1 MVLFLILLIMP
12 FEIEIEPYLSFE
24 ELNIHI
30 HKFESDC
37 ETVNR
42 LYLIKQVMKT
52 KNVGEA
58 CDYGY
63 SYKNCL

>member
-1 MVLFLILLIMP
+1 MP
-12 FEIEIEPYLSFE
+12 SEIEIEPYLSVE

-30 HKFESDC
+30 RKFESDC

-58 CDYGY
+58 SDYGY

>member
-1 MVLFLILLIMP
+1 MFNKKIKKLNFHDNMSV
-12 FEIEIEPYLSFE
+12 E

-30 HKFESDC
+30 RKFESDC
-37 ETVNR
+37 KTVNR
-42 LYLIKQVMKT
+42 LHLIKQVMKT